1 MERLGFASLHELN
14 EEVPDHDHWSTV
26 DNLAVLHSA
35 SDRLACWR
43 KEMVTLGD
51 IGLGFL
57 MDDPDALDSEAKI
70 ESIRQ
75 TIRNGAPLP
84 AIVLVHGRGGP
95 NAKYAPLEGLHRF
108 NAVYREGVPK
118 VFAWVAH
125 IACCGGPVA
134 DLDDDSGAA

>member
-1 MERLGFASLHELN
+1 MDRLGFASLHELN

-26 DNLAVLHSA
+26 DNLAVLYSV

-43 KEMVTLGD
+43 KEQVAVGD

-57 MDDPDALDSEAKI
+57 QDDPNALGAEAKI

-75 TIRNGAPLP
+75 TIRDGVPLP
-84 AIVLVHGRGGP
+84 AIVLVHGEGGP
-95 NAKYAPLEGLHRF
+95 HAEYGPLEGMHRF
-108 NAVYREGVPK
+108 NAVYREGVPT

-125 IACCGGPVA
+125 IGCCGGPVP
-134 DLDDDSGAA
+134 DLDEDATL